1 VAPNTELDAMNA
13 KLGVEGGWERAV
25 LAFALVYPALLT
37 LVYFVWLVGAPETVQ
52 QIAYGVGKG
61 IQFGLPLVWIGWIRH
76 EPLRWPRPSA
86 SGLMLGISF
95 ALIVLAGMMA
105 LYFGWLRSAGVFD
118 AGAKSMQLRLDAIGI
133 HNPAVYACVGLFY
146 SLIHSLL
153 EEYYWRWFVF
163 GQLARGCR
171 LPIAIVVSSVA
182 FAAHHVLVLGLYF
195 GYSGPTW
202 GLTWLFA
209 LGVAIGGA
217 FWAWLYRASDSL
229 AASWLSHACI
239 DAAIFVIGYKMIMN

>member
-1 VAPNTELDAMNA
+1 VRPSLNSEQRSPTHADWAIISIAL
-13 KLGVEGGWERAV
+13 V
-25 LAFALVYPALLT
+25 LPTAITWVYFIWLNGAEKWLQQGAYGSGKTVQFALPIVW
-37 LVYFVWLVGAPETVQ
+37 VWLVQRERQWPRWPSPWSVA
-52 QIAYGVGKG
+52 VGIG
-61 IQFGLPLVWIGWIRH
+61 FGLIVAAAMQAIY
-76 EPLRWPRPSA
+76 SA
-86 SGLMLGISF
+86 
-95 ALIVLAGMMA
+95 VPQ
-105 LYFGWLRSAGVFD
+105 VFD
-118 AGAKSMQLRLDAIGI
+118 APGAEVRKKVESFGIGS
-133 HNPAVYACVGLFY
+133 PAGYVLFAVFV
-146 SLIHSLL
+146 SAIHSLL

-171 LPIAIVVSSVA
+171 LPLAIVVSSIA

-217 FWAWLYRASDSL
+217 FWAWLYHASDSL